1 MQRPFSFPQLSSN
14 PFPVNSKKL
23 RIFASLNI
31 PVAMRLIVLK
41 CVLLLLLL
49 APSGSLWAQKLITYE
64 AGMGTRDPS
73 DPDVWILYQ
82 RVKAVHEGMVLHADS
97 ALLNTVR
104 NDFVAF
110 GNIEVEVTDTT
121 TIYGDQ
127 LYYDGESRVAD
138 IWDDTVRMVD
148 GKTVLKSDHLTY
160 DRFSSIASYDSWGIT
175 TNEERS
181 LVSKVGYYNSDLKIF
196 DIYDSVIL
204 TDTNMR
210 LETDTLTYNM
220 DAHMAYFWSPTY
232 VYTDSTIVYSERGTY
247 NTDQRIAHSV
257 KSSEVHHTGQHL
269 YCDTLYYYEETEFGK
284 ALGNVFIYD
293 TVNDVISSS
302 RYAETSQETRTS
314 FVTDSA
320 LVRFINRNED
330 DSLATPDTLYLHAD
344 SIFVTNDSIKK
355 LESVIAYRHVK
366 VFRGDAQAM
375 SDSIFYSA
383 VDSTMHLFYKPVIW
397 YNSYQASADT
407 IVVKHDSSGAK
418 QAFFNS
424 NSFFIERLDREKYNQ
439 VKGRNTIVYFTDGD
453 PNYADILGNA
463 EMTYHITDEDTRGN
477 KYLVGVN
484 AGIGSDMRVYFV
496 DRAPDRVVTFG
507 NPDMQTY
514 PLDQLPQ
521 DKKFLANFH
530 WFDAER
536 PKQPMDVFKW

>member
-1 MQRPFSFPQLSSN
+1 MKLS
-14 PFPVNSKKL
+14 
-23 RIFASLNI
+23 
-31 PVAMRLIVLK
+31 VLK

-49 APSGSLWAQKLITYE
+49 IPSGSMWGQKLITYE
-64 AGMGTRDPS
+64 AGMGTRDPFDS
-73 DPDVWILYQ
+73 DVWILYQ

-110 GNIEVEVTDTT
+110 GNIKVEVTDTT
-121 TIYGDQ
+121 TIFGDQ
-127 LYYDGESRVAD
+127 LYYDGETRVAD

-148 GKTVLKSDHLTY
+148 GKTTLKSDHLTY

-175 TNEERS
+175 TNENRC

-196 DIYDSVIL
+196 DIYDSVVL

-210 LETDTLTYNM
+210 LETDTLTYEMNSHT
-220 DAHMAYFWSPTY
+220 AFFWSPTH
-232 VYTDSTIVYSERGTY
+232 VYTDSTTVYSERGTY
-247 NTDQRIAHSV
+247 NTEQRVAHSV
-257 KSSEVHHTGQHL
+257 KSSEVHHGEQHI
-269 YCDTLYYYEETEFGK
+269 YSDTLDYYEETEFGK
-284 ALGNVFIYD
+284 ALGNVLIYD
-293 TVNDVISSS
+293 TVNDIISTS
-302 RYAETSQETRTS
+302 RYAETNQQTRTS

-344 SIFVTNDSIKK
+344 SIFVTNDSTKE

-366 VFRGDAQAM
+366 LFRGDAQAM
-375 SDSIFYSA
+375 SDSIFYTA
-383 VDSTMHLFYKPVIW
+383 ADSTIHLFYNPVVW
-397 YNSYQASADT
+397 YNDYQATADT

-418 QAFFNS
+418 QAFFNN

-439 VKGRNTIVYFTDGD
+439 VKGRNTVVYFVEGEPT
-453 PNYADILGNA
+453 YADILGNA
-463 EMTYHITDEDTRGN
+463 EMTYHITDEDVHGN

-496 DRAPDRVVTFG
+496 DRAPDRVVSFG

-514 PLDQLPQ
+514 PLEQLPQ
-521 DKKFLANFH
+521 DKKFLGNFN